1 GRDHAELA
9 ARGDPT
15 AAYETL
21 AEVML
26 DAGHLDDAAA
36 FAERSLAA
44 DDSRYMSHFVR
55 GIVAQRRGRCDE
67 AIASFRRAI
76 DARRLDPHAVVR
88 NLHAGL
94 ADCLART
101 GRAAEAEREF
111 KAELADMPWS
121 PEGRVGLATLYRS
134 QQRDADARNVLA
146 GIVTAQPE
154 PNADAYWMV
163 VRSEERRVGKEGRGR
178 RWREDGRGRV

>member
-9 ARGDPT
+9 ARGDP
-15 AAYETL
+15 ADAYETL
-21 AEVML
+21 AELML

-55 GIVAQRRGRCDE
+55 RIVAQRRGRCDE

-94 ADCLART
+94 ADCLARAGT
-101 GRAAEAEREF
+101 PTRLPRWGPRLVRALAPTRSRGSSCPRRRVAAGAPCRTRPTRPTCPTRPSASVSE
-111 KAELADMPWS
+111 ELLESVSECA
-121 PEGRVGLATLYRS
+121 ATLLDPVFHFR
-134 QQRDADARNVLA
+134 L
-146 GIVTAQPE
+146 E
-154 PNADAYWMV
+154 
-163 VRSEERRVGKEGRGR
+163 
-178 RWREDGRGRV
+178 